1 MTAWYRQAAASRS
14 ALYPQPHVG
23 ASLVGGR
30 AAVHRHQRRVLRVK
44 RAQLVTVDVCDATA
58 VVHQVSHR
66 LHCRRR
72 LAGPGLAAHHDQL
85 RRCAGRQT
93 LEQQRPH
100 QVDIDSVERRI
111 VKQAHATS

>member
-1 MTAWYRQAAASRS
+1 MTAWYRPAAASRS
-14 ALYPQPHVG
+14 AFDPQPHVG

-44 RAQLVTVDVCDATA
+44 RAQLIAVDVRDATA

-72 LAGPGLAAHHDQL
+72 LAGPGLAPGWPPTMINSGAALADSPSNNS
-85 RRCAGRQT
+85 GRT
-93 LEQQRPH
+93 R
-100 QVDIDSVERRI
+100 S
-111 VKQAHATS
+111 T